1 MTNTQSHMTDMTT
14 LEGKDNSVAMRSDF
28 EYALGQLNNHPPE
41 HRTPELLFCLM
52 RNGEARTALSA
63 ILGMN

>member
-1 MTNTQSHMTDMTT
+1 MTNTQSYVTGINPSQG
-14 LEGKDNSVAMRSDF
+14 EVNSATMRSDF

-52 RNGEARTALSA
+52 RSGEARTALSA
-63 ILGMN
+63 ILGMD